1 MNIINFLLVWY
12 LLLYEMLR
20 GTANM
25 RVAGC
30 SDPGF
35 TENLLHSGAAE
46 QQTEFHRLS
55 KMSLRVN

>member
-1 MNIINFLLVWY
+1 
-12 LLLYEMLR
+12 MLR

-25 RVAGC
+25 CVAGC

-55 KMSLRVN
+55 KMSLRVNSYISELNL